1 MNPTVTKNQKPLLDK
16 QKLKIK
22 EHKHTTKEN
31 HQTTR
36 EETKRRK
43 TKQRKTTKITGK
55 QEIKWQ

>member
-1 MNPTVTKNQKPLLDK
+1 MVTTNG
-16 QKLKIK
+16 KLKRR